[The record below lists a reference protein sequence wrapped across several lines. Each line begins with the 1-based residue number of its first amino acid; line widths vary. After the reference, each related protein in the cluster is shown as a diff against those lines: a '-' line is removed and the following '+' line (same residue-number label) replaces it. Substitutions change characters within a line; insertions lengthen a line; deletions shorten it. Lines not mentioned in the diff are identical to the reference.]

1 MKIHRT
7 GAGDDRQVRLNSVA
21 KDGNNSSPSFL
32 SKNHYSNYS
41 NPSKRIILFK
51 IKLIK
56 RIYSRIYYDEILKMT
71 LKKIERYPNKEE
83 KFFQLFLCCIITVLD
98 YVIHV

>member
-1 MKIHRT
+1 MEIIR
-7 GAGDDRQVRLNSVA
+7 AQVFYPRIIIQIL
-21 KDGNNSSPSFL
+21 
-32 SKNHYSNYS
+32 

-71 LKKIERYPNKEE
+71 LKKIERYLNKEE
-83 KFFQLFLCCIITVLD
+83 KFFKLFCIITVLD

>member
-1 MKIHRT
+1 MEIIR
-7 GAGDDRQVRLNSVA
+7 AQVFYPRIIIQIL
-21 KDGNNSSPSFL
+21 
-32 SKNHYSNYS
+32 

>member
-1 MKIHRT
+1 MEIIR
-7 GAGDDRQVRLNSVA
+7 AQVFYPRIIIQIL
-21 KDGNNSSPSFL
+21 
-32 SKNHYSNYS
+32 

-83 KFFQLFLCCIITVLD
+83 KSFQLFLCCIITVLD